1 MAPAFPAP
9 VRLAAGAGFCGAAD
23 AVVALGLAELELA
36 LELWLAVELAL
47 EATLG
52 TAGPLGIAGALGTAD
67 ALGIAG
73 ALGTDIDCCA
83 WAALFV
89 ALKVADRDAA
99 AVDSSEPVAVAAPA
113 SDAFEALPAD

>member
-52 TAGPLGIAGALGTAD
+52 TAGPLGIAGALGT
-67 ALGIAG
+67 
-73 ALGTDIDCCA
+73 DIDCCA